1 MPGNAKLLLDMTL
14 NGVSSTLPAL
24 PKKAFKKQVQDDD
37 RDDETATTDVGST
50 CSSDAESTTSAQSL
64 SARSTGPLGLPLKA
78 ASRGRGVF
86 RGTQLETIPGTP
98 IAATYLESG
107 SLEPSSVFSFP
118 TSPTKSAKLVNEDKK
133 HFQFPHE
140 CSADES
146 EPEGMRV
153 SIEDLQQSLRNDSL
167 PLPLPRSPRRR
178 SKLNAK
184 VAVPAPGQE
193 CPALSTTMTSM
204 SINPFST
211 VPMPRPN
218 KKRSRQLAERPLIT
232 SVMSGSLSTA
242 PITPCPRS
250 PKRRAPQA
258 TAMAVMSDAET
269 SGCGAA
275 AGIFGTVPA
284 AVPQSPKKRAREALF
299 ASAKREGIPLKVKL
313 SDLEAGLRRSMNPA
327 LPAKKRPVFAEFAGS
342 EAALALRRLE
352 PGMPVKKCVPSFL
365 LEDPPRAMRPPPGL
379 VMAR

>member
-1 MPGNAKLLLDMTL
+1 
-14 NGVSSTLPAL
+14 
-24 PKKAFKKQVQDDD
+24 
-37 RDDETATTDVGST
+37 
-50 CSSDAESTTSAQSL
+50 
-64 SARSTGPLGLPLKA
+64 
-78 ASRGRGVF
+78 
-86 RGTQLETIPGTP
+86 
-98 IAATYLESG
+98 
-107 SLEPSSVFSFP
+107 
-118 TSPTKSAKLVNEDKK
+118 
-133 HFQFPHE
+133 
-140 CSADES
+140 
-146 EPEGMRV
+146 
-153 SIEDLQQSLRNDSL
+153 
-167 PLPLPRSPRRR
+167 
-178 SKLNAK
+178 
-184 VAVPAPGQE
+184 
-193 CPALSTTMTSM
+193 
-204 SINPFST
+204 
-211 VPMPRPN
+211 
-218 KKRSRQLAERPLIT
+218 
-232 SVMSGSLSTA
+232 MSGSLSTA